1 MVIPHCIKTS
11 ALNKISFHRKAIK
24 IFTFNYS
31 TLRSQLLV
39 LFPKKKKK
47 IGAKELSLQ
56 TIANY
61 KRRLNI

>member
-1 MVIPHCIKTS
+1 MVILHCIKTF
-11 ALNKISFHRKAIK
+11 ALNKISFHREAIK

-47 IGAKELSLQ
+47 NSGKQLSFQ
-56 TIANY
+56 TITNY
-61 KRRLNI
+61 KRHLNI